1 MSFRICFLVIFL
13 IIIVD
18 AIRQIAEN
26 VRIPVIANGGS
37 NDIECYEDIEK
48 FQNACGSTSVMIGR
62 GAQKNVSIFRKE
74 GLIPIDQLVTEY
86 LKLCIDYDNSVVNTK
101 YSIQKIH
108 KYNGDKIEHKKFSR
122 EFENAT
128 ELRQIWWVC
137 VCVCVWN

>member
-1 MSFRICFLVIFL
+1 
-13 IIIVD
+13 
-18 AIRQIAEN
+18 
-26 VRIPVIANGGS
+26 
-37 NDIECYEDIEK
+37 
-48 FQNACGSTSVMIGR
+48 MIGR

-137 VCVCVWN
+137 VCVCLELNSSSDSEVGNSYFNSFIL